1 MRHIITVLVQN
12 HYGVLSKVSGLIARR
27 GFNIESLAVG
37 VTENPEIS
45 RMTIVV
51 DCDDSGIEQVE
62 KQLNKLIPTIKVK
75 VLGEDAY
82 IARELTMLKV
92 SCTAKNRAEIM
103 NLANIM
109 HARIIDVTATSMTLE
124 LTDSTARTENFI
136 SLMRPFGI
144 KELVR
149 TGISAIELGANTTKK
164 N

>member
-1 MRHIITVLVQN
+1 MKHTITVLVQN

-51 DCDDSGIEQVE
+51 DCDESGIEQVE

-75 VLGEDAY
+75 VLEENAY
-82 IARELTMLKV
+82 IARELTMIKV

-124 LTDSTARTENFI
+124 LTDTTTRTENFI

-149 TGISAIELGANTTKK
+149 TGISAIELGANATKK

>member
-1 MRHIITVLVQN
+1 MKYTIAVLVQN

-37 VTENPEIS
+37 ITENPDIS

-51 DCDDSGIEQVE
+51 DCDESGIEQVE

-75 VLGEDAY
+75 VLEEGTH
-82 IARELTMLKV
+82 IARELTMVKV

-109 HARIIDVTATSMTLE
+109 HARIIDVTAASMTLE
-124 LTDSTARTENFI
+124 LTDTTTRTGNFI
-136 SLMRPFGI
+136 ALMRPFGI

>member
-1 MRHIITVLVQN
+1 MRHTITVLVQN

-37 VTENPEIS
+37 VTDDPEIS

-51 DCDDSGIEQVE
+51 DCDESGIEQVE
-62 KQLNKLIPTIKVK
+62 KQLNKLIPTIKVR
-75 VLGEDAY
+75 VLEHGSY
-82 IARELTMLKV
+82 IERELTMIKV

-103 NLANIM
+103 NLADIM
-109 HARIIDVTATSMTLE
+109 RARIVDVAATSMTLE
-124 LTDSTARTENFI
+124 LTDTTARTEHFI

-149 TGISAIELGANTTKK
+149 TGISAIESSTASAKK

>member
-1 MRHIITVLVQN
+1 MKYTIAVLVQN

-37 VTENPEIS
+37 ITENPTIS

-51 DCDDSGIEQVE
+51 DCDESGIEQVE

-75 VLGEDAY
+75 VLDEGAY
-82 IARELTMLKV
+82 ISRELTMVKA
-92 SCTAKNRAEIM
+92 SCTAKQRADIM
-103 NLANIM
+103 SLADIF
-109 HARIIDVTATSMTLE
+109 HARIIDVTANSITLE
-124 LTDSTARTENFI
+124 LTDTTARTENFI
-136 SLMRPFGI
+136 ALMKPFGI

-149 TGISAIELGANTTKK
+149 TGISAIELGANATRK